1 MRRGGRRTRLRG
13 GRSDSERGQTPT
25 AGGAVGGV
33 GCDSGGLSKWNSGQV
48 GMVVKVVAACGPACD
63 RRSARSGSGRVVKSA
78 AKSSWSIAA
87 PEARCH
93 PRSGSPR
100 EGFGGVGGGGLPVMS
115 KPQGGGVKPARWSS
129 AAAET
134 AAWTLGGASSG
145 LPC

>member
-1 MRRGGRRTRLRG
+1 M
-13 GRSDSERGQTPT
+13 
-25 AGGAVGGV
+25 
-33 GCDSGGLSKWNSGQV
+33 
-48 GMVVKVVAACGPACD
+48 KVVAACGPACD

-134 AAWTLGGASSG
+134 AAWTLGGRARDSPVSSW
-145 LPC
+145 PS